1 MKNTVIKAR
10 FILVELGKMLPF
22 AICIIVAI
30 CYAETITSVFTCN
43 YVVFN
48 DGGVAINTPISFV
61 IGKLFKYDFI
71 LVCLLAILSTALRTC
86 IWNKLCVL
94 YLALQIFERQYFTST
109 ELCENNIIIISAV
122 NIVICCGLILK
133 GITTTIKN

>member
-1 MKNTVIKAR
+1 MKNTIIRAR
-10 FILVELGKMLPF
+10 FILVELGKTLPF
-22 AICIIVAI
+22 VICIIVAL
-30 CYAETITSVFTCN
+30 CYAETIISVTTYDYLSFS
-43 YVVFN
+43 
-48 DGGVAINTPISFV
+48 DGGIAINTPLSFV
-61 IGKLFKYDFI
+61 IGKVFKYDFG
-71 LVCLLAILSTALRTC
+71 LVFVLAILSTALRTC

-109 ELCENNIIIISAV
+109 ELCENNIIIISVV